1 MERSGC
7 DTASISMANRRRLSS
22 IALALFVISASPIVI
37 QPVVDRA
44 RHEVRFT
51 AVVQP
56 DAMSKWLGGGVRGHH
71 AITWRGGGAAEHALF
86 VTDASDHDVR
96 AALDAL
102 GARRGE
108 NLTAQTWT

>member
-56 DAMSKWLGGGVRGHH
+56 DAMSKWLGGGGRGHH
-71 AITWRGGGAAEHALF
+71 AITWSGGGAGGHALF
-86 VTDASDHDVR
+86 LADARDPRLR
-96 AALDAL
+96 APPPRPRPQ
-102 GARRGE
+102 GGP
-108 NLTAQTWT
+108 NPT